1 MVNFSL
7 HSAVTDEMGPCCKLH
22 CLLDNKIFQV
32 FLVLFAKYVEIELSF
47 VQQVAEKNK
56 DVQLTD
62 FVESEFLAEQVRT
75 VFMLVCF
82 HQHLFF
88 TVMAGQLNFDFDHSN
103 CLRCRWML
111 SKRSQN
117 MLLSCEEW
125 VKDMV
130 KISILCKV
138 LPYLY
143 LFMNLHCAFAHP
155 LNCCSFFEIIRSVAL
170 RPDAPPWGRSSCIIM
185 KPSCFLPC
193 LKYHLGGRS
202 VPIFFVLIILVFA
215 KGFLGC
221 GWLANML
228 CCPGLNMSLAI
239 VSKA

>member
-1 MVNFSL
+1 M
-7 HSAVTDEMGPCCKLH
+7 TDETGPCCKLH
-22 CLLDNKIFQV
+22 SLLDNKIFQV
-32 FLVLFAKYVEIELSF
+32 FPVLFAKYVEIELSF

-75 VFMLVCF
+75 VFMLAF
-82 HQHLFF
+82 HPHLFF
-88 TVMAGQLNFDFDHSN
+88 TVMACQLNFDFDLSN
-103 CLRCRWML
+103 CLLCRWML

-125 VKDMV
+125 AKDMV

-138 LPYLY
+138 LPSLY

-185 KPSCFLPC
+185 KPILFSTLLEVPFRRAFCA
-193 LKYHLGGRS
+193 HL
-202 VPIFFVLIILVFA
+202 FVLIILVFA